1 MTRCAALNPTSSG
14 CSRPV
19 LQSHRRGLFATRTL
33 LWVVSLAVLAA
44 TAGCSGVDLKKQ
56 YYPRETVKAESGASG
71 PVPEGPID
79 EPALAVDA
87 LRIADACGL
96 LDEETLKEFGT
107 VADQPYTHEPDRCGM
122 TVEDPGGKEIRA
134 SLKIGESMSSMR
146 DRATG
151 GIEGLPAEE
160 TRHDEKTCFVKVLT
174 SDEPAI
180 GMAVQVAYEG
190 GDACASGRKVMGTIV
205 KRLKEDPPKL
215 TVAKG
220 SLLDVDACETIS
232 EKVIRNHYGDDVRL
246 LPFDLHGCLISGSG
260 PSGGVQFRFGYPP
273 AEEKNSKSVTLSDDV
288 TALSKFNS
296 ADQAQCVVEWAH
308 RKIGDDNF
316 EVVKVEYARYSGDED
331 AKSACEKAV
340 TVAKAVVGKLPKP

>member
-1 MTRCAALNPTSSG
+1 MAANVH
-14 CSRPV
+14 CV
-19 LQSHRRGLFATRTL
+19 LLSHRRGLHATRTL

-56 YYPRETVKAESGASG
+56 YYPRETVKAESGGSG

-79 EPALAVDA
+79 EPALAVGA
-87 LRIADACGL
+87 LRVADACGL
-96 LDEETLKEFGT
+96 LDQETLGEFGT
-107 VADQPYTHEPDRCGM
+107 VADKPYTDGPDRCGI
-122 TVEDPGGKEIRA
+122 TVEDPGGKDIRV

-174 SDEPAI
+174 SDEPAM
-180 GMAVQVAYEG
+180 GMAVQIGYEG
-190 GDACASGRKVMGTIV
+190 GDACVTGRKAMGTIV
-205 KRLKEDPPKL
+205 KRLKDNPPKL

-232 EKVIRNHYGDDVRL
+232 EKVVRNHYGDDVRL

-273 AEEKNSKSVTLSDDV
+273 TEEKNSRSVTLSDDV
-288 TALSKFNS
+288 TAKSKFRS
-296 ADQAQCVVEWAH
+296 TDQTQCEVEWVH
-308 RKIGDDNF
+308 RKIDDDNF

-331 AKSACEKAV
+331 ATSACKKAV
-340 TVAKAVVGKLPKP
+340 TVAKVVVGKLPKP

>member
-1 MTRCAALNPTSSG
+1 MLS
-14 CSRPV
+14 
-19 LQSHRRGLFATRTL
+19 SHRRGLLATRTL
-33 LWVVSLAVLAA
+33 LWVVCLGVLAA

-56 YYPRETVKAESGASG
+56 YYPRETVKVESGAAG
-71 PVPEGPID
+71 PVPAGPVD
-79 EPALAVDA
+79 EPALSVAA
-87 LRIADACGL
+87 LRVADACGL
-96 LDEETLKEFGT
+96 LDRETLKEFGK
-107 VADQPYTHEPDRCGM
+107 VADKPYTHEPDRCGM
-122 TVEDPGGKEIRA
+122 TVEDPGGKDIRA
-134 SLKIGESMSSMR
+134 SLKIGESMNNMR

-174 SDEPAI
+174 SDEPAM

-190 GDACASGRKVMGTIV
+190 GDACATGRKAMSTIV

-246 LPFDLHGCLISGSG
+246 LPFDLHGCLISGRG

-273 AEEKNSKSVTLSDDV
+273 TEEKNSRSVTLSGDV
-288 TALSKFNS
+288 TAKSKFRG
-296 ADQAQCVVEWAH
+296 ADQAQCEVEWVH
-308 RKIGDDNF
+308 RKIDDDNF

-331 AKSACEKAV
+331 ATSACKKAV
-340 TVAKAVVGKLPKP
+340 AVAKVVVGKLPKP